1 MTATLVA
8 WLSLTFSVAEARI
21 DDGEEVRGIMRWTGY
36 RGRYLL
42 HCHNVE
48 REDHEMVARIDVI

>member
-1 MTATLVA
+1 
-8 WLSLTFSVAEARI
+8 
-21 DDGEEVRGIMRWTGY
+21 MRWTGY